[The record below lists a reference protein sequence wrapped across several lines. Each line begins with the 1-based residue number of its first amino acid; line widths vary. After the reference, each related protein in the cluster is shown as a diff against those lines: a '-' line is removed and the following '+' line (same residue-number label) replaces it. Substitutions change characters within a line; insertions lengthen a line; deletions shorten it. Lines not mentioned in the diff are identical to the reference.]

1 MADSRLSQPDRKS
14 PVKLIAAQAGDYL
27 RGAPPCSDVTV
38 GLVVQEQQHGDGLP
52 LAANAA
58 YQAIAWAMPHL
69 CSWPVN
75 SPYRRQKA
83 RVGVK
88 SAAWHAEVLQP
99 EAGLSFPRCA
109 RQNKALIV
117 ALLHSLLP
125 QPHCAP
131 HAPLTR
137 KFPCKPDAIF

>member
-27 RGAPPCSDVTV
+27 RGTPPCSDVTV

-75 SPYRRQKA
+75 SPYRRQKV

-99 EAGLSFPRCA
+99 GLDYRFPDVRG
-109 RQNKALIV
+109 KTK
-117 ALLHSLLP
+117 
-125 QPHCAP
+125 
-131 HAPLTR
+131 PL
-137 KFPCKPDAIF
+137 